1 MFVSST
7 EMKYLYHTNTFNKLI
22 TFYIQGDEIK
32 MTVMNEWMLWMLVW
46 NFLLIEIGVKFD
58 FCYFKFVL
66 WK

>member
-32 MTVMNEWMLWMLVW
+32 MTVMNE
-46 NFLLIEIGVKFD
+46 
-58 FCYFKFVL
+58 
-66 WK
+66 